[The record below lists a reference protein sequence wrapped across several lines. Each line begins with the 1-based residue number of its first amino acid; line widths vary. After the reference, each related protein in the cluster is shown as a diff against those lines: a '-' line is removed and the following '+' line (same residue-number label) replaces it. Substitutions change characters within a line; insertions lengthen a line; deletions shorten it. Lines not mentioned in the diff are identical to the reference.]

1 MTEKSAHIHTCERL
15 SQVLVCNIH
24 EHTHTDFCSATVQ
37 RCDPPR
43 EECFSITEM
52 QSQDRKERERERG
65 RAEKE
70 EGGERGRKIHLTFS
84 RRRHI
89 CQNAAKTRRGSGE
102 SQKGS
107 DVCLCLIA
115 K

>member
-1 MTEKSAHIHTCERL
+1 
-15 SQVLVCNIH
+15 
-24 EHTHTDFCSATVQ
+24 
-37 RCDPPR
+37 
-43 EECFSITEM
+43 M
-52 QSQDRKERERERG
+52 QSQDRKERG

-70 EGGERGRKIHLTFS
+70 EGGERGREIHLTFR

-89 CQNAAKTRRGSGE
+89 CQNAAKTRGSGE

-107 DVCLCLIA
+107 DVCLCLTA